1 MEAVTSIYRICLE
14 KSVFMK
20 HYPPDWETE
29 SFSGA
34 TRLCWAVRGTVNK
47 DVISQGIFFFFG
59 GIHMLGVEK
68 VGSAEPISSSP
79 SQLHSVWGDGERF
92 LKMGCG
98 WGPWCCTALVVLNSW
113 SCAWEMGRGSK
124 AFSVASFPDK
134 STPCSGLFLGVIF
147 WVISCSCTICLNLQM
162 KQYLKEIG
170 AVSIHL
176 CRV

>member
-1 MEAVTSIYRICLE
+1 MTSIYRINLE

-20 HYPPDWETE
+20 HWETE
-29 SFSGA
+29 SFSGTHGCA
-34 TRLCWAVRGTVNK
+34 EQFRVHLMKMSFPRAFLGFVFWLDTHAWCGESVECWAHFL
-47 DVISQGIFFFFG
+47 IS
-59 GIHMLGVEK
+59 
-68 VGSAEPISSSP
+68 AP
-79 SQLHSVWGDGERF
+79 SCDGERF

-98 WGPWCCTALVVLNSW
+98 WGPWCCTARGALSSW
-113 SCAWEMGRGSK
+113 GSGWEIGRGSK
-124 AFSVASFPDK
+124 AFSVPSFPDK